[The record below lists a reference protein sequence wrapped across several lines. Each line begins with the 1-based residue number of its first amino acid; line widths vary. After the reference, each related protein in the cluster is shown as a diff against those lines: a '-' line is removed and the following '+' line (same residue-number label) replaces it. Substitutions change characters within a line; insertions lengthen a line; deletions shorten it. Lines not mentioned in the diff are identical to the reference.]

1 MERKLMDVLE
11 NIKQVVTILSNIE
24 EYQETL
30 SSELSKY
37 DCMTSDLLHY
47 IEDEKLDAVK
57 MCKIVKELK
66 KVRIDRRKIKRD
78 MELTRVFENNK
89 AKLSS
94 KDNMQF
100 LMSEIIKTN
109 KKVNCKYHNRIY
121 SSDFKELY
129 IKKGDEYYENYRSK
143 N

>member
-1 MERKLMDVLE
+1 MDVLE

-47 IEDEKLDAVK
+47 IEDEKLDAIK
-57 MCKIVKELK
+57 MCKIVKEIK
-66 KVRIDRRKIKRD
+66 KIRIDRRKIKRD

-89 AKLSS
+89 AKLSN

-109 KKVNCKYHNRIY
+109 KKMGCKYHNRIY
-121 SSDFKELY
+121 SNDFKELY
-129 IKKGDEYYENYRSK
+129 IKKGDE
-143 N
+143 